1 MSIEGQRGSIPSG
14 VYNGFS
20 APVRTLRRGAGSR
33 AGKVLMGGIA
43 AAGLLGVAFGLF
55 ARPQTVDDDGLRL
68 KPDEVV
74 QIEVGPGR
82 APVVP
87 GGPVQTAPLQTLPAG
102 AGAPTVVVA
111 RGPEPRAEPAR
122 REAPPPSVESAE
134 DGAGPRRLEA
144 ESIPGP
150 SFADEEIVEE
160 PDEIVIPPPDF
171 ADEG

>member
-1 MSIEGQRGSIPSG
+1 MSIEGQRGSIPTG

-43 AAGLLGVAFGLF
+43 AAGVLGVVFGLF
-55 ARPQTVDDDGLRL
+55 ARPQTTDDDGLGL
-68 KPDEVV
+68 KPHEVV

-87 GGPVQTAPLQTLPAG
+87 GGPVQATPLQTLPPG

-111 RGPEPRAEPAR
+111 RGPEPRAAPAE
-122 REAPPPSVESAE
+122 REAPPEARRAE
-134 DGAGPRRLEA
+134 EGAEPRLEA
-144 ESIPGP
+144 ESVPDP
-150 SFADEEIVEE
+150 SFADDEIVEE
-160 PDEIVIPPPDF
+160 PDEIFIPPPEF